1 MPLLRRPFVWQ
12 SVLLLLALLKDGSF
26 SAAEGDGTASRSSPI
41 FPRHQNNA
49 PPSPAHKAGGGGGR
63 RELLD
68 LQALA
73 AWPSPKQLK

>member
-12 SVLLLLALLKDGSF
+12 SVILLLALLKGGIF
-26 SAAEGDGTASRSSPI
+26 SAAEGDGTASRSPI

-49 PPSPAHKAGGGGGR
+49 PPSPGHEAGGGGR